1 MLGIGVLAMAAS
13 ADDTGTYITIMQT
26 QSCFGVDMLLL
37 THKTMPKCTTSMFT
51 LSVIACAHCYI
62 THAANIPAARKIKAL
77 AETTIITTRIL
88 GEQEMASDTQSIQHT
103 KELLFQVDRKK
114 LIED

>member
-26 QSCFGVDMLLL
+26 RSCLGVDMWLL

-51 LSVIACAHCYI
+51 LSVIVCAHRYI
-62 THAANIPAARKIKAL
+62 THAASIPAL
-77 AETTIITTRIL
+77 AETTMITTRIL

-103 KELLFQVDRKK
+103 KELLFQVHRKK
-114 LIED
+114 VIDD